1 MELLIKFVN
10 ILSKMLSISNI
21 LLSLCYYIII
31 IKKENKSF
39 INLYFTCYI
48 TQKISIFNWE
58 RWLSGLKRQIANP
71 LYELFVP
78 RVRIPLSPL
87 PLITSDFLI

>member
-1 MELLIKFVN
+1 M
-10 ILSKMLSISNI
+10 
-21 LLSLCYYIII
+21 
-31 IKKENKSF
+31 
-39 INLYFTCYI
+39 

-87 PLITSDFLI
+87 PLITIDFLI